1 MNKGTKSLSSF
12 DFLKLVMRQS
22 SGKVSASIFCVIIA
36 QCLEGIGF
44 ILFLPLIQAFAGA
57 SDGSPDLSPQL
68 KFLQSWLPRV
78 GGDSFAVLLTLI
90 IVVFA
95 CKNLFLYISKWFSEY
110 VAVEFEEELRKK
122 VVSSSFAANLDF
134 YLNEKIGTLLNAATN
149 QAVSA
154 SQAFRQLMKL
164 CAGILNIIVFCAV
177 GFLIS
182 WRMFLLSV
190 AGGFLAF
197 ILLKN
202 VIQTSRRVAK
212 SIVGIR
218 NDCQNLVLENLGA
231 IKFIKGNH
239 LVEARQKGLFQL
251 FDHLKKQVF
260 RNYKYHAAV
269 EILPDFIIAFIMCA
283 IFYISYVY
291 LKVPGQNILVLI
303 VVLYQM
309 NRRILSLQVE
319 WQKLLVQMPSF
330 ELCNDLI
337 ENAQRVRERTGERK
351 FASLKESI
359 RADRLSFSYG
369 RETVLRS
376 VTFEI
381 KKNELTAIVGRSG
394 SGKTTIL
401 DLIMGL
407 FKSQEGNIRLDGVDM
422 NEYDIFSWR
431 EKISYVPQEPF
442 LFNGSIRDNICVGK
456 AGASEEEIVRASKL
470 ASASEF
476 IDKLPQNYDTLVGER
491 GVKLSGGQRQR
502 IALARALIRDPQ
514 VLILDEATSS
524 LDNESE
530 RMVKCTLEALKGN
543 LTLLVVAH
551 RLTTIENADM
561 IYVLEGGEIIE
572 SGKAGALASNRQF
585 FHMLYG
591 ADSPG
596 NP

>member
-1 MNKGTKSLSSF
+1 
-12 DFLKLVMRQS
+12 MRQS
-22 SGKVSASIFCVIIA
+22 CAKVSTSIFCVVMA

-44 ILFLPLIQAFAGA
+44 ILFLPLIQVFVGA
-57 SDGSPDLSPQL
+57 SGSSHDLSPQL
-68 KFLQSWLPRV
+68 KFLKSWLP
-78 GGDSFAVLLTLI
+78 GIGDISIAALLALI
-90 IVVFA
+90 ILVFA
-95 CKNLFLYISKWFSEY
+95 CKNLFLYFSKWFSEY
-110 VAVEFEEELRKK
+110 VAVEFEEDLRRK
-122 VVSSSFAANLDF
+122 VVTSSFAANLDF
-134 YLNEKIGTLLNAATN
+134 YLSEKIGTLLNAATN
-149 QAVSA
+149 QAMSA

-164 CAGILNIIVFCAV
+164 YAGILNIIVFCAV

-182 WRMFLLSV
+182 WRMFLLSM
-190 AGGFLAF
+190 AGGFVTF

-202 VIQTSRRVAK
+202 IIQTSRKVSK

-239 LVEARQKGLFQL
+239 LVEARKRGLFNL

-269 EILPDFIIAFIMCA
+269 EILPDFVIAFVMCA

-291 LKVPGQNILVLI
+291 LKVPGQHILVLV

-319 WQKLLVQMPSF
+319 WQKLLAQLPSF

-337 ENAQRVRERTGERK
+337 ENAQRVKEKTGEKK
-351 FASLKESI
+351 FVSLKESI
-359 RADRLSFSYG
+359 RADRLSFSFG

-394 SGKTTIL
+394 SGKTTVL

-407 FKSQEGNIRLDGVDM
+407 FKSQKGNIWLDGVNM
-422 NEYDIFSWR
+422 SEYDIFSWR

-456 AGASEEEIVRASKL
+456 ADASQEEIVRAAKL
-470 ASASEF
+470 AYASEF
-476 IDKLPQNYDTLVGER
+476 IDKLPQNYDTIVGER

-514 VLILDEATSS
+514 VLILDEATSA

-530 RMVKCTLEALKGN
+530 RMVKCTLDALKGR

-572 SGKAGALASNRQF
+572 SGKADALASNRQF
-585 FHMLYG
+585 FHTLYG
-591 ADSPG
+591 TDGQGSP
-596 NP
+596 